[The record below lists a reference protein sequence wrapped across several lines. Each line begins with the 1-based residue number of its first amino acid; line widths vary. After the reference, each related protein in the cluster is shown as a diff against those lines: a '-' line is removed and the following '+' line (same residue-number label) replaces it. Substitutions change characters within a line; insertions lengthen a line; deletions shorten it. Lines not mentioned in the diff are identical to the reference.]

1 MKNRRSFLKKYAII
15 LAVTVSAVMFLPTS
29 AFAKGAVIGYA
40 PGYRVASNNLASFPT
55 DAQLDRLTHLKNL
68 YLSVCN

>member
-1 MKNRRSFLKKYAII
+1 MNKNSILRKYAAIAA
-15 LAVTVSAVMFLPTS
+15 LAVSAIVFLPETL
-29 AFAKGAVIGYA
+29 FAQGTVIGYA